1 MKFYDEEKILKA
13 KNVLMVVSLLFLSIL
28 LFFKV
33 YDYFKKPIN
42 LAISTIFPFILS
54 FIIVYSLMP
63 IIDMISN
70 KKNEENP
77 TKKLIKNRNLAILI
91 VLSIFFAI
99 FIYIVLAFIPLIA
112 KQGSSL
118 IEFFL
123 KNQGDFQSKAFNFM
137 EQNNI
142 DLKNTLM
149 SSKDVIINMTVRV
162 LTSSYSIVTST
173 FTLLFMTPIFT
184 IMLIFSYD
192 SIERG
197 VKNRLDALDLSK
209 EKNLIKEIDKS
220 IGDYIKV
227 TIIDS
232 LIVGVLSYIIFY
244 FVKLDY
250 SLLFSMI
257 IGFGNVI
264 PFLGPFIGLVPVVLF
279 AITKSWQLA
288 LWIVVFITIIQT
300 VEANIIKPWL
310 TSKSV
315 NIHPITTLLVVLI
328 GGALFGMG
336 GAFIAIPVY
345 VIIKKVLEFYFPVL
359 KIGAKIE

>member
-162 LTSSYSIVTST
+162 LVT
-173 FTLLFMTPIFT
+173 M
-184 IMLIFSYD
+184 
-192 SIERG
+192 E
-197 VKNRLDALDLSK
+197 
-209 EKNLIKEIDKS
+209 
-220 IGDYIKV
+220 
-227 TIIDS
+227 
-232 LIVGVLSYIIFY
+232 
-244 FVKLDY
+244 
-250 SLLFSMI
+250 
-257 IGFGNVI
+257 
-264 PFLGPFIGLVPVVLF
+264 
-279 AITKSWQLA
+279 
-288 LWIVVFITIIQT
+288 
-300 VEANIIKPWL
+300 
-310 TSKSV
+310 
-315 NIHPITTLLVVLI
+315 
-328 GGALFGMG
+328 
-336 GAFIAIPVY
+336 
-345 VIIKKVLEFYFPVL
+345 
-359 KIGAKIE
+359 